1 MPRRMTMKPA
11 TRWIKLHVLIIVST
25 IAVFG
30 FSAFGFSVADAR
42 SFYAPPGA
50 KTESKKR
57 EDARKRTLY
66 NRHRARQMLHDDLK
80 YREAE
85 SAFRYRDELRKLEIE
100 KKRRELDKNR

>member
-1 MPRRMTMKPA
+1 MRPT
-11 TRWIKLHVLIIVST
+11 TRWIKLHVLIILST

-30 FSAFGFSVADAR
+30 FSAIDVSVAEAR

-50 KTESKKR
+50 KTDSKKR
-57 EDARKRTLY
+57 EEARKRTLY
-66 NRHRARQMLHDDLK
+66 NRHRAGQMLRDDLK

-100 KKRRELDKNR
+100 KKRRELDKDR